1 MAGIGTISRSLAPS
15 VSLKFC
21 TISQKKGRK
30 EQLKDK
36 NKKIGREGQR
46 RGKRDTKCGQRKAG
60 KGIYQKF

>member
-30 EQLKDK
+30 ELLKDK
-36 NKKIGREGQR
+36 NKKIGGEKGQR
-46 RGKRDTKCGQRKAG
+46 ER
-60 KGIYQKF
+60 